1 VALFYWWLSHAPGR
15 ILYISKKLISYFY
28 SYFSINLL
36 LKTLFD
42 PWKKDEIDTTNMAM
56 DDIIKVWF
64 MNLISRV
71 VGASVRSITIMVG
84 LGAIAGVFI
93 GSVLFFIGFI
103 LLPVLVVFLIING
116 SARFISGAI

>member
-1 VALFYWWLSHAPGR
+1 M
-15 ILYISKKLISYFY
+15 
-28 SYFSINLL
+28 L

>member
-1 VALFYWWLSHAPGR
+1 M
-15 ILYISKKLISYFY
+15 YISKKLISYFY